1 MTRLWMLW
9 LTIPACFGQ
18 PAVLTLAEAE
28 AEALRRHPGVAAAEL
43 TAAAQAETPRQV
55 RSALA
60 PQIGGAA
67 SGTGATDR
75 ARIAAGQLQNPII
88 FSRLGMGGNF
98 NQLLYDGGR
107 TKLLAQGAEARAR
120 SEKENANTTRAQVL
134 LQVRQAYL
142 NGLRAQAVLRVAEQT
157 VAAREL
163 VLEQVTAM
171 TNANLKSGLDLS
183 FAQVAVSEAK
193 LLVAQAENEAQGAAA
208 DLAAAMGM
216 REPAAYS
223 LAEPPA
229 LAPLPAAVKELLPE
243 ALRQRPELAARRLE
257 REAAQRLLAAEGRLT
272 QPTVTAV
279 GAAGV
284 TPLHVAGIEHSY
296 YAAAGV
302 VVNLNFLNGGMFSAR
317 RREAELRAR
326 AAEQRVQEL
335 ENRVVR
341 DVTVAW
347 LNVRT
352 AAERRE
358 LTEQLRARSVQAFEL
373 AQARYELGLS
383 SIVEVSQAQL
393 ARTAAELQQAAAR
406 YDYLA
411 QRAALAFHL
420 GAEFK

>member
-1 MTRLWMLW
+1 M
-9 LTIPACFGQ
+9 
-18 PAVLTLAEAE
+18 
-28 AEALRRHPGVAAAEL
+28 
-43 TAAAQAETPRQV
+43 
-55 RSALA
+55 
-60 PQIGGAA
+60 
-67 SGTGATDR
+67 
-75 ARIAAGQLQNPII
+75 
-88 FSRLGMGGNF
+88 
-98 NQLLYDGGR
+98 
-107 TKLLAQGAEARAR
+107 
-120 SEKENANTTRAQVL
+120 
-134 LQVRQAYL
+134 
-142 NGLRAQAVLRVAEQT
+142 AEQT

-163 VLEQVTAM
+163 VLEQVTVM

-183 FAQVAVSEAK
+183 FAPVPVSEAK
-193 LLVAQAENEAQGAAA
+193 LLLAQAENEVQGAAA
-208 DLAAAMGM
+208 DLAAAMGI
-216 REPAAYS
+216 REPAA
-223 LAEPPA
+223 
-229 LAPLPAAVKELLPE
+229 VRELLPE

-284 TPLHVAGIEHSY
+284 TPLHVAGIEHSC

-335 ENRVVR
+335 ENRVAR

-358 LTEQLRARSVQAFEL
+358 LTEQVWARSVQAFEL
-373 AQARYELGLS
+373 AQACYELGLS

-393 ARTAAELQQAAAR
+393 ARTAAALQQAAAR

-411 QRAALAFHL
+411 QRAALAFHR
-420 GAEFK
+420 GPEFK